1 MSLTDALPIGTPPT
15 TPCDARPTRCDD
27 TPKVSACLAVSTA
40 SLKASVAVVPGA
52 MVARSTIESFIE
64 MIPSISMRRAP
75 AAHLEG
81 VGNGHEAARLPRSE
95 EHTSELQSLMRHPYD
110 Y

>member
-1 MSLTDALPIGTPPT
+1 M
-15 TPCDARPTRCDD
+15 
-27 TPKVSACLAVSTA
+27 AVSTA

-81 VGNGHEAARLPRSE
+81 VGNEHEAARLPAALVQRAVRRVTEQPGDPAGRASTPLGVE
-95 EHTSELQSLMRHPYD
+95 AVAGGVYARHASD
-110 Y
+110 ADRKN